1 MSTVPADA
9 RIPPTGAETPHR
21 GAGTGATWLSVESLV
36 GAVASGA
43 CCVIPW
49 DEAAATVPVL
59 IEATA
64 RAGDPS
70 RWQV

>member
-9 RIPPTGAETPHR
+9 RILATGAETPHR
-21 GAGTGATWLSVESLV
+21 WDGTGATWLSVGSLR
-36 GAVASGA
+36 GATASGA
-43 CCVIPW
+43 CGVRPC
-49 DEAAATVPVL
+49 DDAAATGPVL

-70 RWQV
+70 GWQL